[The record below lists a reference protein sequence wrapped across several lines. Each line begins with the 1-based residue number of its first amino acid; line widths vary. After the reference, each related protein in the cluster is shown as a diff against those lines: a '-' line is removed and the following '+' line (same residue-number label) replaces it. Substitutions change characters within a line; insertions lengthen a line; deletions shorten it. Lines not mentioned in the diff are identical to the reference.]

1 MIRDFSCKMKIVPKR
16 CVFGTVEK
24 FVYIRIL
31 ETIMLTEN
39 NFLPRN
45 VILNEVKELA
55 VPHEKFSKSLAR
67 DSSSASLPQNDMA
80 ASKLPTLLFC
90 IGFCTNFD
98 HRLKNDERTEFRKPR

>member
-1 MIRDFSCKMKIVPKR
+1 MMKIVPKR
-16 CVFGTVEK
+16 GVFGTVEK

-31 ETIMLTEN
+31 ETITLTEN

-55 VPHEKFSKSLAR
+55 ESHEKFSKSLAR

-80 ASKLPTLLFC
+80 ACKLPDTFYSALVSARTLT
-90 IGFCTNFD
+90 ID
-98 HRLKNDERTEFRKPR
+98 

>member
-1 MIRDFSCKMKIVPKR
+1 MMKIVPKGGD
-16 CVFGTVEK
+16 FGTIKK

-31 ETIMLTEN
+31 ETIMLTKN

-67 DSSSASLPQNDMA
+67 DSSSASLPQNDMVH
-80 ASKLPTLLFC
+80 ASCPTLFIPHWFL
-90 IGFCTNFD
+90 
-98 HRLKNDERTEFRKPR
+98 HEL